1 MQSVDCWCRMLDK
14 WGKVPLAW
22 RKYRSPKNNNIID
35 RLAMQFPKM
44 VVRFLALAG
53 VSVLA
58 VSCAYIIPNDPN
70 QPRNNAVVGERHKPQ
85 MNTLVPQSSLAP
97 GVNPLVNAPQV
108 AARNLPP
115 VDAATQAAAEKELAA
130 APAAVSSMERR
141 VPIENAEFQ
150 VSAAGYPPITS
161 VPPRPVMA
169 EPESAK
175 ERLGEVQS
183 TLEQDRAAAE
193 VSKEKLARDAAAEPS
208 MLPAP
213 VRVDGVVPPADPV
226 TVAPVVNGAATAPAA
241 LPSVTIPTPEAVR
254 PGVAPVAN
262 KPGKPEA
269 AAEPAADAVKP
280 EVVGNFPVFPATP
293 VPTVTAP
300 PVAAAVISAPPSAA
314 PMPAAPVLVA
324 PPITLPPPAPL
335 GKVAM
340 VAPAVPAQPAPA
352 VQPVPQ
358 VVAVAPAPVQAP
370 APVVSTPPAAQVA
383 TAVPATPRRVRGDF
397 DPLAVADTQSVRV
410 ASPVTTGGAT
420 TSSSYAANRYLSP
433 SRYAVRQY

>member
-58 VSCAYIIPNDPN
+58 VSCAYVIPNDPN

-130 APAAVSSMERR
+130 APAAVSNMERR

-169 EPESAK
+169 GPESAK

-262 KPGKPEA
+262 KPEKPEA

-293 VPTVTAP
+293 VPT
-300 PVAAAVISAPPSAA
+300 
-314 PMPAAPVLVA
+314 APVLVA
-324 PPITLPPPAPL
+324 SPIALPPPAPL
-335 GKVAM
+335 GRVAM
-340 VAPAVPAQPAPA
+340 VAPAVPAQPIP
-352 VQPVPQ
+352 VIQPVPQ
-358 VVAVAPAPVQAP
+358 VVAVAPAPVQVP
-370 APVVSTPPAAQVA
+370 APVVSATPAAQVA
-383 TAVPATPRRVRGDF
+383 MAVPTAPRRVRGDF
-397 DPLAVADTQSVRV
+397 DPLAVADPQSARV